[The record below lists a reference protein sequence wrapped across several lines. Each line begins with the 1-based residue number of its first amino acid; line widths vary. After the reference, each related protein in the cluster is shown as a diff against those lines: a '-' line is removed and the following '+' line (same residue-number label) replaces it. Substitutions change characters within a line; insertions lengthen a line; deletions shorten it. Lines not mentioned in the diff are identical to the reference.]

1 LQGHGWSPSL
11 GGGWVGGLGDK
22 NSIGMLN
29 YIMLLLAFLTRTAKR
44 AVGLA
49 PANLALVIALETHIA
64 EII

>member
-1 LQGHGWSPSL
+1 
-11 GGGWVGGLGDK
+11 
-22 NSIGMLN
+22 MLN
-29 YIMLLLAFLTRTAKR
+29 DIMLLLTFLTRTAKR

>member
-1 LQGHGWSPSL
+1 MDFTNFKSIC
-11 GGGWVGGLGDK
+11 DK

-29 YIMLLLAFLTRTAKR
+29 DIMLLLAFLTRTAKR

-49 PANLALVIALETHIA
+49 PANLALVPLKQVIALETHIA